1 MFGCGTMKSSSI
13 HQTFR
18 EYKTFTQQI
27 KLLSPYMIDLLKC
40 VLFLTMHRYID
51 HGDGVLT
58 LRIQDPFVFDSG
70 NYLCLVTSTAGDC
83 RTECNVEI
91 NETYG
96 NIDDLIPEFI
106 KVPSATIALPGS
118 TASFC
123 TRVSPIDSDV
133 TWSVCGR
140 EITSDLKGFSV
151 RIIVTLIYK

>member
-1 MFGCGTMKSSSI
+1 MF
-13 HQTFR
+13 
-18 EYKTFTQQI
+18 Y
-27 KLLSPYMIDLLKC
+27 
-40 VLFLTMHRYID
+40 FLQCRYID

-91 NETYG
+91 NESYG
-96 NIDDLIPEFI
+96 NIDELIPEFM
-106 KVPSATIALPGS
+106 KFPSATIALPGS

-123 TRVSPIDSDV
+123 TRVSPIDSDII
-133 TWSVCGR
+133 WSVCGR

-151 RIIVTLIYK
+151 RIFLFLQF